1 MMIVSSGSRRIE
13 KHFLLIKWMVIL
25 MATSPMLEMA
35 LCTCAQSRGHG
46 QVAGVGWSLRSLPA
60 PELAPAGHGPVS
72 DDRLSSVRD
81 QAPATRSPVRTV
93 RADITSDK

>member
-1 MMIVSSGSRRIE
+1 MMIVSSESRRIE
-13 KHFLLIKWMVIL
+13 KHFLLIQRMVIL

-35 LCTCAQSRGHG
+35 RTCAQSRGHG

-60 PELAPAGHGPVS
+60 PELAPAGHGPGS

-81 QAPATRSPVRTV
+81 QAPATRSPVRPVLT
-93 RADITSDK
+93 